1 MNTTPGNDNATGQG
15 REGVTANQSTLDS
28 SYPQHKT
35 QPARLLA
42 VLLNRGRVNP
52 LKGWRN
58 LGIYR
63 LSDTVY
69 QLRRRGWPVETGHLD
84 VENRF
89 AEVCHVAEYFLP
101 HEAIKKAGDHGSN
114 YASQEFDLMDRRGVA

>member
-1 MNTTPGNDNATGQG
+1 MNTTPENDNATGQG
-15 REGVTANQSTLDS
+15 GEGVTANQSALDS

-42 VLLNRGRVNP
+42 VLLNQGRVNP

-69 QLRRRGWPVETGHLD
+69 QLRRRGWPVITGELE

-89 AEVCHVAEYFLP
+89 AEVCRVAEYFLP
-101 HEAIKKAGDHGSN
+101 YEAIQNAGDHGSN
-114 YASQEFDLMDRRGVA
+114 YAAQEFDLMDRRGVA